1 MATRIIGVMSGSSLD
16 GLDMAICRFAGD
28 PAMPAWEILDTHH
41 AEFPADWRQ
50 RLIAAPD
57 MSGRELMHADA
68 AFGRFIGEQVLGM
81 MRRTQ
86 LSTDL
91 IASHGHTIF
100 HEPGHGF
107 TTQIGDGAWIAA
119 ITGVDTV
126 TSFRG
131 ADVALGGQGAPF
143 APAADIALF
152 PQFGAYIN
160 LGGIVNAHVRLPDGR
175 RRAWDIGPCNQPLNW
190 LAARINLPHDPDG
203 RIAREGQ
210 ADEYLVQALT
220 ELFPPAGG
228 APRGLSNDMVR
239 ETWINRL
246 QGSTLDTHNLLATVT
261 EAIARMITAHL
272 SDVAMAGTSVMVTGG
287 GAYNRFLMDR
297 LESLGKARSIYYVRP
312 PDIVI
317 GFKECLLMAYLGY
330 LFMRRRPFGLAGVT
344 GAARESVGGAYYIG
358 RHES

>member
-41 AEFPADWRQ
+41 ADFPAEWRQ
-50 RLIAAPD
+50 RLADAPD
-57 MSGRELMHADA
+57 LPGRELMHLDVR
-68 AFGRFIGEQVLGM
+68 FGQHIGREVSGM
-81 MRRTQ
+81 MRRMQ
-86 LSTDL
+86 LSADL
-91 IASHGHTIF
+91 IASHGHTVF
-100 HEPGHGF
+100 HEPESGF

-143 APAADIALF
+143 APAADVALF
-152 PQFGAYIN
+152 PQFGAYLN
-160 LGGIVNAHVRLPDGR
+160 LGGITNAHVRLPDGR

-190 LAARINLPHDPDG
+190 LAAKLNLPFDPDG
-203 RIAREGQ
+203 RIALDGH
-210 ADEYLVQALT
+210 ADESLVHTLT
-220 ELFPPAGG
+220 GLFPPAGG
-228 APRGLSNDMVR
+228 APRGLSNDLVKQA
-239 ETWINRL
+239 WIDRL
-246 QGSTLDTHNLLATVT
+246 QDSTLDVQNLMATVT

-272 SDVAMAGTSVMVTGG
+272 SDVSTGGISVMVTGG
-287 GAYNRFLMDR
+287 GTHNRFLMER
-297 LESLGKARSIYYVRP
+297 LESLGKPRSIHYIRP
-312 PDIVI
+312 PDLVI
-317 GFKECLLMAYLGY
+317 DYKECLLMAYLGY
-330 LFMRRRPFGLAGVT
+330 LFLRRRPFGLAGVT

>member
-41 AEFPADWRQ
+41 ADFPADWRQ
-50 RLIAAPD
+50 RLAGTPE
-57 MSGRELMHADA
+57 MPGRELMHTDA

-81 MRRTQ
+81 MHRTQ
-86 LSTDL
+86 LATDL
-91 IASHGHTIF
+91 IASHGHTVF
-100 HEPGHGF
+100 HESEAGF

-152 PQFGAYIN
+152 PQFGAYLN
-160 LGGIVNAHVRLPDGR
+160 LGGIANAHVRLPDGR

-190 LAARINLPHDPDG
+190 LAAKINLPYDPDG
-203 RIAREGQ
+203 RIAREGH
-210 ADEYLVQALT
+210 ADESLVQALADS
-220 ELFPPAGG
+220 FPPAGG
-228 APRGLSNDMVR
+228 VPRGLSNDMVKR
-239 ETWINRL
+239 TWLSRL
-246 QGSTLDTHNLLATVT
+246 EHSALDPKDQLASVA
-261 EAIARMITAHL
+261 EAVARMITAHL
-272 SDVAMAGTSVMVTGG
+272 SDVASAGASVMVTGG
-287 GAYNRFLMDR
+287 GTHNRFLMER
-297 LESLGKARSIYYVRP
+297 LESLGRPRSLHYVRP
-312 PDIVI
+312 PDLVI
-317 GFKECLLMAYLGY
+317 DFKECLLMAYLGY
-330 LFMRRRPFGLAGVT
+330 LFTRRRPYGLAGVT

>member
-41 AEFPADWRQ
+41 ADYPDDWRQ
-50 RLIAAPD
+50 RLADAHDLP
-57 MSGRELMHADA
+57 GRELMHLDA
-68 AFGRFIGEQVLGM
+68 RFGQRIGQDVSGM

-86 LSTDL
+86 LAVDL

-100 HEPGHGF
+100 HEPEAGF

-152 PQFGAYIN
+152 PQFGAYLN
-160 LGGIVNAHVRLPDGR
+160 LGGIANAHVRLPDGS

-190 LAARINLPHDPDG
+190 LAAKINLPYDPDG
-203 RIAREGQ
+203 RIAREGH
-210 ADEYLVQALT
+210 ADESLVQALT
-220 ELFPPAGG
+220 TLFPPAGG
-228 APRGLSNDMVR
+228 VPRGLSNDLVKR
-239 ETWINRL
+239 TWINRL
-246 QGSTLDTHNLLATVT
+246 QDSTLDAHNLLASAT
-261 EAIARMITAHL
+261 EAVARMITAHL
-272 SDVAMAGTSVMVTGG
+272 SDVATSGTSVMVTGG
-287 GAYNRFLMDR
+287 GTHNRFLMER
-297 LESLGKARSIYYVRP
+297 LKSLGKPRSLHYVRP
-312 PDIVI
+312 PDLVI
-317 GFKECLLMAYLGY
+317 DFKECLLMAYLGY
-330 LFMRRRPFGLAGVT
+330 LFVHRRPFGLAGVT
-344 GAARESVGGAYYIG
+344 GANRESVGGAYYIG